1 MTIEFNNSYPKRD
14 KNGKMQDVFVYA
26 VKGTAQ
32 ELADYKKAKGDQ
44 YREDKETGRPLHF
57 SLSYV
62 GETCDL
68 LITSNGNVVAD
79 NSKMRKAANL
89 VSQYDFLKDQ
99 LAAQL
104 LEGLGINRASSR
116 SNSSNTESNSVE
128 NKVEENAGGEAGLS
142 DPFNG

>member
-14 KNGKMQDVFVYA
+14 KNGKMQDVFVYG

-89 VSQYDFLKDQ
+89 VGQYDFLKDQ

-104 LEGLGINRASSR
+104 LESLGINRSSSR
-116 SNSSNTESNSVE
+116 SNSSNTESNGVE

>member
-1 MTIEFNNSYPKRD
+1 MTIEFSNSYPKRD
-14 KNGKMQDVFVYA
+14 KNGKMQDVFVYG

-89 VSQYDFLKDQ
+89 VGQYDFLKDQ

-104 LEGLGINRASSR
+104 LESLGINRASTR
-116 SNSSNTESNSVE
+116 SNTPVADNTVVE
-128 NKVEENAGGEAGLS
+128 NKVESEVDKDES
-142 DPFNG
+142 MDDPFNG

>member
-14 KNGKMQDVFVYA
+14 KNGKMQDVFVYS

-44 YREDKETGRPLHF
+44 YREDKETGKPLHF

-89 VSQYDFLKDQ
+89 VGQYDFLKDQ

-104 LEGLGINRASSR
+104 LESLGINRSTTRNNNASTTD
-116 SNSSNTESNSVE
+116 NSAES
-128 NKVEENAGGEAGLS
+128 KVEGVVGENNAMD

>member
-14 KNGKMQDVFVYA
+14 KNGKMQDVFVYT

-44 YREDKETGRPLHF
+44 YREDKETGKPLHF

-62 GETCDL
+62 GENCDL

-89 VSQYDFLKDQ
+89 VGQYDFLKDQ

-104 LEGLGINRASSR
+104 LESLGINRASTR
-116 SNSSNTESNSVE
+116 SNAPVGESTAVE
-128 NKVEENAGGEAGLS
+128 SKVEGVVGEDNS
-142 DPFNG
+142 MEDPFNG

>member
-1 MTIEFNNSYPKRD
+1 MTIEFSNSYPKRD
-14 KNGKMQDVFVYA
+14 KNGKMQDVFVYG

-89 VSQYDFLKDQ
+89 VGQYDFLKDQ

-104 LEGLGINRASSR
+104 LESLGINRSTTR
-116 SNSSNTESNSVE
+116 SNNASTADNTVES
-128 NKVEENAGGEAGLS
+128 KVEGVAGEDNAMD
-142 DPFNG
+142 DPFKG

>member
-14 KNGKMQDVFVYA
+14 KNGKMQDVFVYT

-44 YREDKETGRPLHF
+44 YREDKETGKPLHF

-89 VSQYDFLKDQ
+89 VGQYDFLKDQ

-104 LEGLGINRASSR
+104 LESLGINRSTTRNNNASTAD
-116 SNSSNTESNSVE
+116 NTVES
-128 NKVEENAGGEAGLS
+128 KVEGVVGEDNAMD
-142 DPFNG
+142 DPFKG

>member
-14 KNGKMQDVFVYA
+14 KNGKMQDVFVYS

-44 YREDKETGRPLHF
+44 YREDKETGKPLHF

-89 VSQYDFLKDQ
+89 VGQYDFLKDQ

-104 LEGLGINRASSR
+104 LESLGINRSTTRNNNASTTD
-116 SNSSNTESNSVE
+116 NSAES
-128 NKVEENAGGEAGLS
+128 KVEGVAGEDKAMD

>member
-14 KNGKMQDVFVYA
+14 KNGKMQDVFVYT

-44 YREDKETGRPLHF
+44 YREDKETGKPLHF

-62 GETCDL
+62 GESCDL

-89 VSQYDFLKDQ
+89 VGQYDFLKDQ

-104 LEGLGINRASSR
+104 LESLGINRSTSRNNNASTTD
-116 SNSSNTESNSVE
+116 NSAGS
-128 NKVEENAGGEAGLS
+128 KAEENVEDNNS
-142 DPFNG
+142 MEDPFNG